1 MLKLFSYFI
10 IIIYLFLLSILCY
23 FLDFCEG
30 FAKLNNL
37 LLHIRD
43 RIYQASQSAILVL
56 SAENSWNVL
65 LLPNL
70 SIKASYQI
78 S

>member
-1 MLKLFSYFI
+1 MSWQKITSAFSI
-10 IIIYLFLLSILCY
+10 V
-23 FLDFCEG
+23 
-30 FAKLNNL
+30 
-37 LLHIRD
+37 LHILIWA

-56 SAENSWNVL
+56 SAENSWNL
-65 LLPNL
+65 LLLSNL